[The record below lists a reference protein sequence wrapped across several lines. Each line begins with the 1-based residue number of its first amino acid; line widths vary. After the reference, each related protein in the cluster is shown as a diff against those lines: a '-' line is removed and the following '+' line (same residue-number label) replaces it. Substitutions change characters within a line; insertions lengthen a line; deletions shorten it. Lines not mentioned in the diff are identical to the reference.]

1 MIWKYIYINETYY
14 IIYNTSKNKYISLN
28 YKNEYILIKDI
39 NLAIPFI
46 NKKVYISPLRKKFL
60 DINIPKI
67 IKKGSPII
75 WTILLAAGTSS
86 RFNAN
91 KSKQLYEIDN
101 KPIISHSID
110 LFSKYSNIVIVTNS
124 KCYDEIYSLYYNQFI
139 ILIND
144 INDRIESINVGITYI
159 NKYYIN
165 NSNINIIIHD
175 AARPFVCDKYIKKI
189 IKLIP
194 KYIYIQYVIKINNGL
209 FKLNNYINESINRDD
224 FVELCTPLCIN
235 IDVFN
240 YIWNNFIYKKNITC
254 EFLYI
259 LNLLIGHPDYKYK
272 LLYGENTYL
281 RKITTFTDVISNL
294 I

>member
-1 MIWKYIYINETYY
+1 MNWKYIYINETHY
-14 IIYNTSKNKYISLN
+14 IIYNISKNKYISLN

-46 NKKVYISPLRKKFL
+46 NNKVYISPLRKKFL
-60 DINIPKI
+60 DINIPNI
-67 IKKGSPII
+67 IKTESPII

-101 KPIISHSID
+101 KPIISYSID
-110 LFSKYSNIVIVTNS
+110 LFSKYSNVIIVTNS
-124 KCYDEIYSLYYNQFI
+124 KCYDEIYSLYNQFV

-144 INDRIESINVGITYI
+144 INDRIESINTGITYI
-159 NKYYIN
+159 NK
-165 NSNINIIIHD
+165 SNINKSNIIIHD
-175 AARPFVCDKYIKKI
+175 VARPFVCDQYIKKI

-194 KYIYIQYVIKINNGL
+194 KYNYIQYVIKINNGL

-259 LNLLIGHPDYKYK
+259 LNLLIGHSDYKYK

-281 RKITTFTDVISNL
+281 RKITTFTDTKNL
-294 I
+294 LL